1 MWHIGT
7 FITHSPALASPIM
20 AYLPCFM
27 AGILLYHRVHALRV
41 SQAERLICIT
51 RCTLENQCET
61 ITGRQKG

>member
-1 MWHIGT
+1 
-7 FITHSPALASPIM
+7 M
-20 AYLPCFM
+20 AYRDFYYAQPRTSKPEMAYMPCFM